1 MHRANETGR
10 AVSGRSEFGLANEK
24 DTTGGPRRSIGAR
37 RHPAAEAAILSA
49 AHDVLA
55 EGGFAAFSIDAVARR
70 SGAGKP
76 TIYRWWPTRADL
88 LFAVYEADRAS
99 RLAEPDTG
107 KLADDLAGL
116 MRAFLA
122 SWRDTPAGHA
132 LRGLVAEAQSSEA
145 ALLVLW
151 ERFTPLW
158 SRPLRAV
165 FGLAARR
172 GEIDAVD
179 SDLLVELAA
188 ALLWRRLLTGQIDDD
203 RASLERAARILGSGR
218 GRK

>member
-1 MHRANETGR
+1 MSNEEEPRA
-10 AVSGRSEFGLANEK
+10 
-24 DTTGGPRRSIGAR
+24 PRRSIGAR
-37 RHPAAEAAILSA
+37 RHPAAEAAILRA
-49 AHDVLA
+49 AGEVLA

-76 TIYRWWPTRADL
+76 TIYRWWPSRADL

-99 RLAEPDTG
+99 RLLEPDTG
-107 KLADDLAGL
+107 TLVDDLTGL
-116 MRAFLA
+116 MRAVLA
-122 SWRDTPAGHA
+122 SWRETTAGHA
-132 LRGLVAEAQSSEA
+132 LRGLVAEAQASEA

-151 ERFTPLW
+151 ERFVPLW

-165 FGLAARR
+165 FGAAARR

-179 SDLLVELAA
+179 SELLVEFVA

-203 RASLERAARILGSGR
+203 RTALERAARLLASGR
-218 GRK
+218 GRKR